1 MLELFSS
8 CGKWKLLSICCAGF
22 SFWGLLLLWGLGSR
36 CVGFSSWG
44 PWALEHRLNSC
55 GAQAYLLC
63 SMWDFPAPGTEP
75 VFPALA
81 GGFFTTEPPGK
92 LYYPFNVHRIYSY
105 APSFIST
112 ISDMCTSYFSLAWQ
126 RLIRF
131 IDIFKEPTSFFT
143 ESTFVFTNFLYW
155 FLLLNFIDFYSVSY
169 YFFSLPTLDLM
180 CSSSRC
186 LR

>member
-92 LYYPFNVHRIYSY
+92 PLKFVFKNRCHLLDVGSLCWSLVVPVLSSLFLSG
-105 APSFIST
+105 SCSGST
-112 ISDMCTSYFSLAWQ
+112 I
-126 RLIRF
+126 RLF
-131 IDIFKEPTSFFT
+131 
-143 ESTFVFTNFLYW
+143 W
-155 FLLLNFIDFYSVSY
+155 W
-169 YFFSLPTLDLM
+169 YFFFFFLFFFFLV
-180 CSSSRC
+180 
-186 LR
+186 

>member
-1 MLELFSS
+1 MMERA
-8 CGKWKLLSICCAGF
+8 CLLSRVWLCDPMDC
-22 SFWGLLLLWGLGSR
+22 SPPGSSVPGIPR
-36 CVGFSSWG
+36 
-44 PWALEHRLNSC
+44 
-55 GAQAYLLC
+55 QAYWSRLP
-63 SMWDFPAPGTEP
+63 FPSPGDLPNPGIKP

-105 APSFIST
+105 VPSFIST
-112 ISDMCTSYFSLAWQ
+112 ISDMCTYFSLAWQ

-155 FLLLNFIDFYSVSY
+155 FLLLNFIDFYSISY
-169 YFFSLPTLDLM
+169 YFFSLLTLDLM

>member
-1 MLELFSS
+1 MMERA
-8 CGKWKLLSICCAGF
+8 CLLSRVWLCDPMDC
-22 SFWGLLLLWGLGSR
+22 SPPGSSVPGIPR
-36 CVGFSSWG
+36 
-44 PWALEHRLNSC
+44 
-55 GAQAYLLC
+55 QAYWSRLP
-63 SMWDFPAPGTEP
+63 FPSPGDLPNPGIKP